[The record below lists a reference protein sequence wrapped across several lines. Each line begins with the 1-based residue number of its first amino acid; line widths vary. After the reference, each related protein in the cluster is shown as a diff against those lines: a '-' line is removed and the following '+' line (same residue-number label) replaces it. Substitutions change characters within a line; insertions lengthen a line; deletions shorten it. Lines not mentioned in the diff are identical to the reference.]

1 MESFA
6 INYLTDVIKAR
17 KWDGTQVSEVVKR
30 IEQNIQGD
38 KKDPVA
44 LTHLQKTVLKHMD
57 FWGAWDDQEF
67 VGKDLI
73 IQGATS
79 AGKTLLSEIAILD
92 CLSKNKKALVLVPLK
107 ALVHERYKQFKR
119 DFAPD
124 GEYNVYAS
132 SSDYLDMDQRLINGE
147 YGVGIL
153 VYEKLF
159 AMLCQNDCRIL
170 QGCGLIVVDELS
182 MLSKDERGP
191 KLEIALEK
199 A

>member
-1 MESFA
+1 MKPAEAFA
-6 INYLTDVIKAR
+6 INSLTDVIEAR
-17 KWDGTQVSEVVKR
+17 HWSETQGEVVKR

-38 KKDPVA
+38 KTAPVA
-44 LTHLQKTVLKHMD
+44 LTHLQKTVLNHPD

-73 IQGATS
+73 IQGETS

-132 SSDYLDMDQRLINGE
+132 SSDYLDMDQQLINGE

-159 AMLCQNDCRIL
+159 AMLCQNNCRIL
-170 QGCGLIVVDELS
+170 QDCGLIVVDELS

-191 KLEIALEK
+191 KL
-199 A
+199 